1 MRSLIPHTG
10 TDFQCNFVTQSL
22 TDFTDCGRVG
32 RRAACPHC
40 LKPNRQLETEEGN
53 FARSRDEGT
62 SDGSSFTLL
71 NVRVYCFF
79 ASSSS
84 LCAAASPSSAVC
96 PATSLS
102 LQHYLEESVRELYG
116 GIIKFARRNEG
127 RQGKLDGRYNR
138 FSEAFR
144 WSRPTTFC
152 MPTCHPNHTFWCF
165 RMGSTPLIWPQISC
179 AIRKPL
185 HMRNVRHFCYFVLC
199 RFFEE
204 H

>member
-1 MRSLIPHTG
+1 MLPYLTTAATPCLTEVDRLSCNRSFSHTG
-10 TDFQCNFVTQSL
+10 TDFQCNCVTSSL

-32 RRAACPHC
+32 RRAAVCPHC

-53 FARSRDEGT
+53 FARSRDEGA

-127 RQGKLDGRYNR
+127 RQGKVDGYNR
-138 FSEAFR
+138 FCE
-144 WSRPTTFC
+144 T
-152 MPTCHPNHTFWCF
+152 
-165 RMGSTPLIWPQISC
+165 
-179 AIRKPL
+179 
-185 HMRNVRHFCYFVLC
+185 
-199 RFFEE
+199 
-204 H
+204 

>member
-1 MRSLIPHTG
+1 MRSLIPHSG
-10 TDFQCNFVTQSL
+10 TDFQYNCVTSSL
-22 TDFTDCGRVG
+22 TDFTDCCRVG
-32 RRAACPHC
+32 RRAVCPHC

-127 RQGKLDGRYNR
+127 RQGEVDGRRTPATTVFARLWAGRGRRR
-138 FSEAFR
+138 FACQLAN
-144 WSRPTTFC
+144 PTT
-152 MPTCHPNHTFWCF
+152 PHGPLGWGALPKHSDEYHPRSASLHT
-165 RMGSTPLIWPQISC
+165 
-179 AIRKPL
+179 
-185 HMRNVRHFCYFVLC
+185 
-199 RFFEE
+199 
-204 H
+204 

>member
-1 MRSLIPHTG
+1 MQFDQIILCPSEDYFIDFIAKRTAQIASVPDNLRHALPFDCLTEVDRLSCDRSFLTLAHISNAIVSLAHSLISPTAAG
-10 TDFQCNFVTQSL
+10 KA
-22 TDFTDCGRVG
+22 GG
-32 RRAACPHC
+32 RAACPHC

-79 ASSSS
+79 ASSS

-127 RQGKLDGRYNR
+127 RQGKVDGRR
-138 FSEAFR
+138 TPA
-144 WSRPTTFC
+144 TTVFA
-152 MPTCHPNHTFWCF
+152 
-165 RMGSTPLIWPQISC
+165 RL
-179 AIRKPL
+179 
-185 HMRNVRHFCYFVLC
+185 
-199 RFFEE
+199 
-204 H
+204 

>member
-1 MRSLIPHTG
+1 MMRSLIPHTG
-10 TDFQCNFVTQSL
+10 TYFQCNCVTSSL
-22 TDFTDCGRVG
+22 TDFTDCGRMG
-32 RRAACPHC
+32 RRSVCPHC

-79 ASSSS
+79 ASSS

-127 RQGKLDGRYNR
+127 RQGKVDGRTDASYNR
-138 FSEAFR
+138 FCETLS

-152 MPTCHPNHTFWCF
+152 MPTCQPSH
-165 RMGSTPLIWPQISC
+165 L
-179 AIRKPL
+179 L
-185 HMRNVRHFCYFVLC
+185 EL
-199 RFFEE
+199 
-204 H
+204 